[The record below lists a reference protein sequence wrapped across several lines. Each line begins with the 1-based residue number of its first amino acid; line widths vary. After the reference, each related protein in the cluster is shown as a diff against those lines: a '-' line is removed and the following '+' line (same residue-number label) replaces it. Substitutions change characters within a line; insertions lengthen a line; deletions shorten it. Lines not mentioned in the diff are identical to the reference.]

1 MNANRVPGLGPPD
14 SNKPIDRQTQREAA
28 QRVEKVGEVDPDEQ
42 ARQQRFRQIMESD
55 ETEEETEKGMPL
67 PTPFDLSASGQ
78 SSGSDFDMDEIP
90 DSSYSQPPT
99 LNPTTQNPLSAQDL
113 PQSKQFWQGADLPD
127 QPIGKPKMQE
137 KTGKKG
143 ASPEQK
149 AGKDFSIAGPPG
161 KPTEKPSSSKTG
173 SGKGKKGFEE
183 ETPGAQYWTSENALT
198 GRGVGKG
205 QANQKEDKDLISAF
219 EEGAAEEK
227 VAQRKTPTEEFSL
240 HERKAFRDDKEKKQ
254 SKGHEKKENVQ
265 IMSPSIPEL
274 PASIQPA
281 AVAATQSVA
290 AYLRPETVPLFYQ
303 MVGSIIV
310 MSTPPGI
317 SRTEFILNNPAFA
330 NSKFFGA
337 TVELIKYSTA
347 PDSYNIRLSGS
358 NEAVAAFN
366 QNLPNLMAA
375 FQTGHFSFRIGR
387 IDAEYANDRPVLRRK
402 EGTEEG
408 GQGESKHDQRQQ

>member
-1 MNANRVPGLGPPD
+1 M
-14 SNKPIDRQTQREAA
+14 
-28 QRVEKVGEVDPDEQ
+28 
-42 ARQQRFRQIMESD
+42 
-55 ETEEETEKGMPL
+55 
-67 PTPFDLSASGQ
+67 
-78 SSGSDFDMDEIP
+78 
-90 DSSYSQPPT
+90 
-99 LNPTTQNPLSAQDL
+99 
-113 PQSKQFWQGADLPD
+113 
-127 QPIGKPKMQE
+127 
-137 KTGKKG
+137 
-143 ASPEQK
+143 
-149 AGKDFSIAGPPG
+149 
-161 KPTEKPSSSKTG
+161 
-173 SGKGKKGFEE
+173 
-183 ETPGAQYWTSENALT
+183 T